1 MCDMMSTYHEHRHT
15 GTDTH
20 NQCSLVAISS
30 QVGSCTSQPRHGTA
44 QAPHTEG
51 CASSVW
57 WAAEVRVGGTEGA
70 DSCATAAEV
79 RVGGTE
85 GADSSATT
93 SLSAWGSPHGAGAG
107 AGEGAGRASSDGA
120 GASTTTASD
129 DDEQAQAQ
137 TEPAAGHA
145 TALEMQA
152 EADIESTAGHATTL
166 EMQAEAR
173 ASSEGAG
180 ASTTSEC
187 EGAGALA
194 SSDGQGAGASITSR
208 RNNRKGAGASTTI
221 RPEEE
226 EIRDA
231 DFEAYGLHHQ
241 RNLRDPS
248 RQEEA
253 QQEGE
258 VGADARRQ
266 GEGRMSH
273 ARDSTASS
281 WQFARLA

>member
-1 MCDMMSTYHEHRHT
+1 MFTRCHF
-15 GTDTH
+15 
-20 NQCSLVAISS
+20 LSS
-30 QVGSCTSQPRHGTA
+30 WFVQPESATSQPRHGTA

-194 SSDGQGAGASITSR
+194 SSDGQGAGAS
-208 RNNRKGAGASTTI
+208 TTI